1 MKTVFFLIVWL
12 FVLGAAHAQPLTIAK
27 TLEISDASANTVPPV
42 SPVAKIAVL
51 SAPRVI
57 GRYSQSIFNVAL
69 ATTLGVTPSG
79 CEMRHFTV
87 PDESPESLRKALDEI
102 RKEGIQAVL
111 APLTSAGTKNLLGA
125 DTGLAIFVP
134 TVHKRDFPEAS
145 QNIVFGSI
153 DYVRQIEAL
162 LPHMSDSIAVFYDDS
177 AVGKQLKAST
187 EEVFVAHKGAKKT
200 FTAYPVDPKGDNIVS
215 HLSRP
220 AQFHKKSVIFHVPVV
235 KSSLLAAHMTFTG
248 VKERNILSTQ
258 INIDPNLLHLT
269 QYHDRKNMII
279 ANSLVEFPPGI
290 YASNALM
297 NNDIAFDWV
306 HYASSVGID
315 YLVAKLNGT
324 PRSYTM
330 RIVNNQ
336 VIYPIELLRPKES
349 GFEPLRP

>member
-1 MKTVFFLIVWL
+1 MRTIRLVIVWF
-12 FVLGAAHAQPLTIAK
+12 FVSIAAYAQPLTTAK
-27 TLEISDASANTVPPV
+27 TLEISPSSPSAEHPPP
-42 SPVAKIAVL
+42 SVAKIAVL
-51 SAPRVI
+51 TAPKVI

-69 ATTLGVTPSG
+69 ATTLGITPSG
-79 CEMRHFTV
+79 CEIRHFTV

-102 RKEGIQAVL
+102 RAEGTRAVL
-111 APLTSAGTKNLLGA
+111 APLTSTGTKNLLSLNT
-125 DTGLAIFVP
+125 DLNIFVP
-134 TVHKRDFPEAS
+134 TVHKRDFPDAPA
-145 QNIVFGSI
+145 NIVFGSI

-187 EEVFVAHKGAKKT
+187 EEVFVTYKGAKKT
-200 FTAYPVDPKGDNIVS
+200 FTAYAVDPKGDNIVS
-215 HLSRP
+215 HLSKP
-220 AQFHKKSVIFHVPVV
+220 AQFNKKSVIFHVPVV

-279 ANSLVEFPPGI
+279 ANSLVEFPPEI

-315 YLVAKLNGT
+315 YLISELNGT